1 MNIRFYSII
10 RLSTQEYER
19 KERLGRMSA
28 HQNIASLVSAHTRLR
43 FDTRSERYY
52 GPCPFCKAATET
64 LSVNHKENTFFC
76 YACGAFGASS
86 EFSARVGKGQPLL
99 PGQKNPVMLQIYED
113 AASYYFE
120 KLMNDS
126 NPGLSYF
133 FDRGLTKRDF
143 EVFGLGF
150 SPDTF
155 SGLYKTMIR
164 KYSHEELLQSGL
176 FKISKKGYPYDLFR
190 NRVMFPIMDENGDV
204 IAFGGRVLDEDSN
217 PKYMNSPETKI
228 FSKRKYLYGFPYGDA
243 VRREELLICEGYM
256 DLIAVQKAGFSDSA
270 AVLGTSLTEEHA
282 RLIRSY
288 YRKVCLVLDSDAAG
302 IHAAKRTIKL
312 LNEAGLTVS
321 VTDLRP
327 AKDPDE
333 FIRKMSKESFQK
345 RVSGAVPSDQFLARY
360 GASAD
365 EIIDILL
372 RQINGGGRVET

>member
-1 MNIRFYSII
+1 
-10 RLSTQEYER
+10 
-19 KERLGRMSA
+19 MSV
-28 HQNIASLVSAHTRLR
+28 HQNIAGLVSAHTRLR
-43 FDTRSERYY
+43 FDTVSERYF

-64 LSVNHKENTFFC
+64 LSVNHKEDTFFC
-76 YACGAFGASS
+76 YACGAFGDSA
-86 EFSARVGKGQPLL
+86 EFTARVGIGQPVSSS
-99 PGQKNPVMLQIYED
+99 QKNQVMLQIYED

-120 KLMNDS
+120 TLMSGS

-133 FDRGLTKRDF
+133 LDRGLVKKDF
-143 EVFGLGF
+143 EAFGLGF
-150 SPDTF
+150 SPDIF
-155 SGLYKTMIR
+155 SGLYKMMIR
-164 KYSHEELLQSGL
+164 KYRHEELLQSGL

-204 IAFGGRVLDEDSN
+204 IAFGGRVLDEESN

-243 VRREELLICEGYM
+243 DRGEELLICEGYM

-288 YRKVCLVLDSDAAG
+288 YRRVCLVLDSDEAG
-302 IHAAKRTIKL
+302 IHAAKRTIRL
-312 LNEAGLTVS
+312 LNDAGLTVS
-321 VTDLRP
+321 VPDLMP

-333 FIRKMSKESFQK
+333 FIRKMSKGSFQK
-345 RVSGAVPSDQFLARY
+345 RVSEAVPSDQFLARY
-360 GASAD
+360 GASAE

-372 RQINGGGRVET
+372 RQTGARGCVEA